1 MQGRWLNICV
11 AVRWHLQDGADGI
24 RNAANQEQRDQ
35 VVEKAVAQLLDMTA
49 ESGDVQPVHI
59 NELLPAY
66 MDTVQKRMEGD
77 ESTRNLLTGIVDLDN
92 ATGGINPQDLIV
104 VAGRPGMGKTEFAL
118 TVVEG
123 VTAKGGG
130 ALILA
135 WKWLLLRLLNAH
147 WLVPETCLFP
157 VCVTSGYVR

>member
-1 MQGRWLNICV
+1 MAFVTQQTR
-11 AVRWHLQDGADGI
+11 D
-24 RNAANQEQRDQ
+24 QRDQ
-35 VVEKAVAQLLDMTA
+35 IVENAVAQLLDMTA
-49 ESGDVQPVHI
+49 DSGDVQPVHI

-66 MDTVQKRMEGD
+66 MDTVQKRMDGD

-123 VTAKGGG
+123 VTSKGRWSAHFQHGDG
-130 ALILA
+130 CGSDCRAFA
-135 WKWLLLRLLNAH
+135 GWRWK
-147 WLVPETCLFP
+147 P
-157 VCVTSGYVR
+157 VCFTSA